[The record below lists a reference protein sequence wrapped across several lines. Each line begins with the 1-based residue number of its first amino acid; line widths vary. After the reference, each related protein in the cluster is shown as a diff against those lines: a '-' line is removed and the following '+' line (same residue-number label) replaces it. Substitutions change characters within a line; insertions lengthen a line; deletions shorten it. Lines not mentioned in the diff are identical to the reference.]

1 MKKLS
6 RNRNKKL
13 SENRRDVAYG
23 TYDRPG
29 PLIGANGKTIQPETP
44 ILPVSVMP
52 QTAVQLTTEI
62 PPIDDENFEP
72 VTADELSR
80 AVAALSKRLPDE
92 AAAGFYR
99 TVKRHIHKNYE
110 PRANN
115 MKKSKISEASLRMMI
130 RKVLSETSY
139 EDRKWQ
145 QKQAEDA
152 PYRPVSVQ
160 GIDGMIKIR
169 PEDMQAAMMGMRDPS
184 QANPLFIILGKEIK
198 ILKNIGLLRYF
209 GTDFSSNYPLNFYR
223 RGNFDFYVEDQ
234 NGNLLQTDAQ
244 SGVPTLRNGPA
255 FNNLPKDA
263 NLIDAA
269 AALVKYNKMK
279 DYGLEKEDD
288 PSLFKNLKSEFGLG
302 SESAVNQF
310 INRVVEKLKLTSLVQ
325 DKQLFDQSKN
335 QLVATV
341 LDLIDTS
348 PYYKSNPDVHNRLYR
363 TVDKQGFQNCVLR
376 QLYGKI
382 SAKSSSENLRSV
394 LNDLLKFF
402 EKEGLIE
409 PNKRVSGLNQA
420 SNLLPRYFVETQIT
434 NMIVGKELNINAI
447 VERLPCGIEQENF
460 VKNIAVAAN
469 SLITIIQEAQE
480 TLQSQGFEGDASWK
494 EMIKRFEN
502 EYSSPPA
509 KQLASIKESYY
520 GSIMN
525 QIEKINFNAIIKAVE
540 ELGASADDEWKEF
553 YELVNA

>member
-1 MKKLS
+1 M
-6 RNRNKKL
+6 
-13 SENRRDVAYG
+13 
-23 TYDRPG
+23 
-29 PLIGANGKTIQPETP
+29 IGDNGKTVQPETP

-52 QTAVQLTTEI
+52 QVATQLSTEI
-62 PPIDDENFEP
+62 PPIDDESFEP

-110 PRANN
+110 PRAEN
-115 MKKSKISEASLRMMI
+115 MKTGKISEATLRRMI
-130 RKVLSETSY
+130 RKVLLETSY

-145 QKQAEDA
+145 QYQAEDV
-152 PYRPVSVQ
+152 PQRPITVH
-160 GIDGMIKIR
+160 GISGMVKVR
-169 PEDMQAAMMGMRDPS
+169 PEEMQAAMMGMRDPS
-184 QANPLFIILGKEIK
+184 QTDPLLGILKQEIK
-198 ILKNIGLLRYF
+198 TLRNIGLIRYF
-209 GTDFSSNYPLNFYR
+209 GTDFGSGYPLNFYR
-223 RGNFDFYVEDQ
+223 RGSFDFYVEDQ
-234 NGNLLQTDAQ
+234 NGNLLQTNSQ
-244 SGVPTLRNGPA
+244 SGAPTMRKGPA
-255 FNNLPKDA
+255 FDNLPKDA
-263 NLIDAA
+263 NLVASG

-288 PSLFKNLKSEFGLG
+288 PSLFKNLKAEFEMG

-335 QLVATV
+335 QLVTTV
-341 LDLIDTS
+341 LELIDAS
-348 PYYKSNPDVHNRLYR
+348 PYYKNDPNVHHKLYR
-363 TVDKQGFQNCVLR
+363 VVDKQGFQNCVLR

-409 PNKRVSGLNQA
+409 PNKRVSGLDQA

-447 VERLPCGIEQENF
+447 MERLPCGPEQENF
-460 VKNIAVAAN
+460 VRNIAAAAN

-480 TLQSQGFEGDASWK
+480 SIEAQGFEGDASWK
-494 EMIKRFEN
+494 EMIKRFESG
-502 EYSSPPA
+502 YRSPAA
-509 KQLASIKESYY
+509 KQINSIKESYY
-520 GSIMN
+520 GSIMD
-525 QIEKINFNAIIKAVE
+525 QIAKLNLNAVVKAVE
-540 ELGASADDEWKEF
+540 ELGSSADSEWQEF

>member
-1 MKKLS
+1 M
-6 RNRNKKL
+6 
-13 SENRRDVAYG
+13 
-23 TYDRPG
+23 
-29 PLIGANGKTIQPETP
+29 IGGDGKTVQPENP

-52 QTAVQLTTEI
+52 QTATQLSTEI
-62 PPIDDENFEP
+62 PPIDDESFEP
-72 VTADELSR
+72 ITADELSM

-99 TVKRHIHKNYE
+99 TIKRHIHKNYE
-110 PRANN
+110 PRADN
-115 MKKSKISEASLRMMI
+115 MKKSKVSEAALRRMI
-130 RKVLSETSY
+130 RKVLLESSY

-145 QKQAEDA
+145 QKQDEDA
-152 PYRPVSVQ
+152 PYRPVTVH
-160 GIDGMIKIR
+160 GIGNMIKIR
-169 PEDMQAAMMGMRDPS
+169 PEDMQAALMVMRDPS
-184 QANPLFIILGKEIK
+184 QANPLLRILGQEIK
-198 ILKNIGLLRYF
+198 ALKNIGLLRHF
-209 GTDFSSNYPLNFYR
+209 GTDFDSDYPLSFYR
-223 RGNFDFYVEDQ
+223 RGSFDFYVEDQ
-234 NGNLLQTDAQ
+234 NGNLLQTNAQ
-244 SGVPTLRNGPA
+244 SGNPTMRKGPA
-255 FNNLPKDA
+255 FDNLPKDA
-263 NLIDAA
+263 NLMASA
-269 AALVKYNKMK
+269 AALVKYDKMK
-279 DYGLEKEDD
+279 EYGLEKEDD

-341 LDLIDTS
+341 LDLIDAS
-348 PYYKSNPDVHNRLYR
+348 PYYKNNPDVHNRLYR
-363 TVDKQGFQNCVLR
+363 AIDKQGFQNCVLR

-409 PNKRVSGLNQA
+409 PNKRVSGLDQA

-447 VERLPCGIEQENF
+447 IERLPCGPEQENF
-460 VKNIAVAAN
+460 VRNIAAAAN
-469 SLITIIQEAQE
+469 SLITIIKEAQE
-480 TLQSQGFEGDASWK
+480 TLQEQGFEGDASWK
-494 EMIKRFEN
+494 EMIQRFER
-502 EYSSPPA
+502 EYKSLPA
-509 KQLASIKESYY
+509 KQIASIKENYY
-520 GSIMN
+520 GSIAN
-525 QIEKINFNAIIKAVE
+525 QIERINLNAIIKAVE